1 MTMISFHLQNRHTPV
16 TGSVLSHVGE
26 DTVGHAEPAICVSDD
41 DDVRTSGDDAEF
53 QQEQEEAFQV
63 VKVLRTAHEL
73 ASAQRNGGFVDLMC
87 ERCNC
92 IILVSQAQI
101 LEIGR
106 EGKSISEQVRFCRQR
121 IAEDE

>member
-1 MTMISFHLQNRHTPV
+1 M
-16 TGSVLSHVGE
+16 
-26 DTVGHAEPAICVSDD
+26 
-41 DDVRTSGDDAEF
+41 
-53 QQEQEEAFQV
+53 
-63 VKVLRTAHEL
+63 KVLRTAHEL

-106 EGKSISEQVRFCRQR
+106 EGKSISEQVRFWQC
-121 IAEDE
+121 IAEDESDPELSLGERNQELS